1 LRISALFIEEM
12 WFWGEM
18 AWLDCSLYFYCLFF
32 HKYQWVAFK
41 VFS

>member
-1 LRISALFIEEM
+1 
-12 WFWGEM
+12 
-18 AWLDCSLYFYCLFF
+18 LYFYCLFF